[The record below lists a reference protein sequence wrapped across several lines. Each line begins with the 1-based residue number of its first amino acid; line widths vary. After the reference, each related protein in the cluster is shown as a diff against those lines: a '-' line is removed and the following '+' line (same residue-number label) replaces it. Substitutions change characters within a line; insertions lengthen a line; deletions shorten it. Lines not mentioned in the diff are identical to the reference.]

1 MRIFQTRYLVWLCTM
16 CTASFVSAQAVAPTG
31 NPLSTLPPVQP
42 PQPTEVPEAVLPDS
56 QSLQMSRRMQ
66 PQLALSTQVL
76 TSRIDISGV
85 NAIAF
90 DEVAAIFQ
98 PLSGK
103 VVTIE
108 QLALGVQQAT
118 QLYQKAGFP
127 LSFVYL
133 PDQSFENGNV
143 KIIAVEGHA
152 NQVHVIG
159 DTGKSGHLIAQI
171 ADPILTSKPLT
182 TEIFTKQTLLMARMV
197 NLKVGAEIGLPS
209 STDGAAPL
217 VLNVKREPYVFNI
230 NGDFQKDRPKAIANL
245 TLNDPLWGGSQWQF
259 SALMENPKK
268 ERFLSA
274 TLNQWVTAQG
284 TTMRLGYTD
293 FAGIDNYY
301 SGQLEDLTVQ
311 RRLELNVMHPLALS
325 ATGSTVVGATLFG
338 LNYEKEY
345 YFPDFDVSF
354 DDQEK
359 IRAIQAHLIWSKN
372 SAQAQHSASAT
383 LTRGLEAL
391 GAGSYQTAG
400 LAPSQAKFDFTRLSM
415 EYAFRWRFKN
425 QIGFA
430 LAAGGQYTPDIL
442 PTPERISFGGWRFGR
457 GYLAGEAAGDQ
468 GLGASIELNRM
479 FALKDNRWVKT
490 LEPYLLHEQAQTWF
504 HSQGLEGMRLRSSSL
519 GIRVGDQKHYA
530 LDLSVAKPHG
540 DKSYQNPQEKVRYNI
555 SLTYQLDL

>member
-1 MRIFQTRYLVWLCTM
+1 M

-42 PQPTEVPEAVLPDS
+42 PRPMEAPEAVLPDPKN
-56 QSLQMSRRMQ
+56 LELSRRMQ
-66 PQLALSTQVL
+66 PQLALSTQIK

-85 NAIAF
+85 NSIAF
-90 DEVAAIFQ
+90 EDVAAIFQ

-103 VVTIE
+103 LVTIE

-118 QLYQKAGFP
+118 QLYQKAGYA

-133 PDQSFENGNV
+133 PDQSFDNGNV

-159 DTGKSGHLIAQI
+159 DTGKSSYLLAQV
-171 ADPILTSKPLT
+171 AEPILESKPLN
-182 TEIFTKQTLLMARMV
+182 TEVFTKQTLLMARML

-209 STDGAAPL
+209 STDGATPL

-230 NGDFQKDRPKAIANL
+230 NGDFQEDRPKAIANL

-259 SALMENPKK
+259 SALLENPKK

-274 TLNQWVTAQG
+274 TLNQWINAQG

-311 RRLELNVMHPLALS
+311 RRLELNVMHPLSLS
-325 ATGSTVVGATLFG
+325 ATGSTVIGATLFG

-345 YFPDFDVSF
+345 YFRDFDVSF
-354 DDQEK
+354 NDAEK
-359 IRAIQAHLIWSKN
+359 IRAIQAHLLWTKS
-372 SAQAQHSASAT
+372 SAQAQHNASAT
-383 LTRGLEAL
+383 LTRGIEAL
-391 GAGSYQTAG
+391 GAGNYQSVAVY
-400 LAPSQAKFDFTRLSM
+400 PYQAKFDFTRLSM

-425 QIGFA
+425 QMGFA
-430 LAAGGQYTPDIL
+430 FAAGGQYSPDIL

-457 GYLAGEAAGDQ
+457 GYLGGEAAGDQ
-468 GLGASIELNRM
+468 GLGMSLEVNRM

-490 LEPYLLHEQAQTWF
+490 VEPYILYEDAKTWF
-504 HSQGLEGMRLRSSSL
+504 HLEGVEGMHLRSSSL

-530 LDLSVAKPHG
+530 LDLSVSKPQG